1 MEFGRFKLG
10 NGLRQLA
17 DKHNFSPTEEKCTLK
32 LLSYIEKSK
41 EFKSDKKIESV
52 LTEVLKMYLLELC
65 FRRKFF
71 GILKYQKSVFIE
83 RDLIDLPEE
92 IKSLN
97 ELLILSD
104 SLQEKTN
111 PIRRKII
118 FSKTFLPNDVLKLL
132 SE

>member
-1 MEFGRFKLG
+1 MEFGRYKLG

-52 LTEVLKMYLLELC
+52 LTQVLKMYLLELC
-65 FRRKFF
+65 FRKKFF

-83 RDLIDLPEE
+83 RDIFNLPDEIYSLSELIE
-92 IKSLN
+92 I
-97 ELLILSD
+97 SD
-104 SLQEKTN
+104 SLHKKDN
-111 PIRRKII
+111 PIRRKMSYAKIY
-118 FSKTFLPNDVLKLL
+118 LPHDVLNLIY
-132 SE
+132 E